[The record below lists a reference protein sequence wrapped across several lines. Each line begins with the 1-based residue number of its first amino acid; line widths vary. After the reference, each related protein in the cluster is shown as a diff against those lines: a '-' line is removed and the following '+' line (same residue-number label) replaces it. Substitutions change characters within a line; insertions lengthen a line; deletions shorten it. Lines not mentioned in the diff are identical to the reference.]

1 VTLVE
6 PDPTAV
12 DAVDAGERPTTLKP
26 VLDQISPERYENPTW
41 KGLLYVARDLAIYGL
56 LVWGLVLADTW
67 WAVLGLWALSAFVI
81 SGLFIIGHDAAHGAL
96 FKSKRLNSW
105 VGHIMFL
112 PSWHVYEGWVLGHN
126 RIHHG
131 HTCRQSMDFVWH
143 PVTPEQYAAMPT
155 WKRWRHRIEWSWVG
169 SMPYYL
175 RDVWWNKMIA
185 FDPPEKWAKD
195 IKRDRLIILAFVASA
210 GAALAALG
218 FSAYGSV
225 LGAVW
230 MVLKVLVVPFLAFTF
245 TIGWVV
251 HVHHIDPDIR
261 WWKRREWNKFRGQM
275 EGTTMLYA
283 PGWMDFFL
291 HRIFFHVAHHVDMRI
306 PFYELPAACDE
317 IREAFPDVVVTR
329 KLRLRDF
336 FANTAQCKLYDFEE
350 GRWLTYAEAD
360 AYLAARPEGTVA
372 AGDGWSG
379 TVQL

>member
-1 VTLVE
+1 MTLVAPE
-6 PDPTAV
+6 PTAV
-12 DAVDAGERPTTLKP
+12 DVSDRPTTLKP
-26 VLDQISPERYENPTW
+26 VLDQISPARYENPTW
-41 KGLLYVARDLAIYGL
+41 KGMLYVTRDLAIYGL
-56 LVWGLVLADTW
+56 LVWGLIVADTW

-143 PVTPEQYAAMPT
+143 PVTPEQFAAMPT
-155 WKRWRHRIEWSWVG
+155 WKKWRHRIEWSWAG

-210 GAALAALG
+210 TVALGALGLSMYGSILGAA
-218 FSAYGSV
+218 
-225 LGAVW
+225 W

-251 HVHHIDPDIR
+251 HVHHIDPEIR

-306 PFYELPAACDE
+306 PFYELPAACNE
-317 IREAFPDVVVTR
+317 IRDAFPEVVVTR
-329 KLRLRDF
+329 KLKLRDF
-336 FANTAQCKLYDFEE
+336 LANTAQCKLYDFEE

-360 AYLAARPEGTVA
+360 AYLASRPA
-372 AGDGWSG
+372 ADRVDADDWSG

>member
-1 VTLVE
+1 MTLLA
-6 PDPTAV
+6 PDLTTGAV
-12 DAVDAGERPTTLKP
+12 DAAERPTTLKP

-41 KGLLYVARDLAIYGL
+41 KGMAYFARDVALYLAIVAGL
-56 LVWGLVLADTW
+56 ILTSTW
-67 WAVLGLWALSAFVI
+67 WATLLLWALSAFVI

-96 FKSKRLNSW
+96 FKSKRLNS
-105 VGHIMFL
+105 VIGHLAML

-143 PVTPEQYAAMPT
+143 PVTPEQFAELPT
-155 WKRWRHRIEWSWVG
+155 WKQWRHRLEWSWLG

-195 IKRDRLIILAFVASA
+195 IKRDRIIILGFVSVMSI
-210 GAALAALG
+210 ALG
-218 FSAYGSV
+218 AIGWSIYGSV
-225 LGAVW
+225 IGAVW
-230 MVLKVLVVPFLAFTF
+230 MILKVLVVPFLAFTF

-275 EGTTMLYA
+275 EGTTLLYV
-283 PGWMDFFL
+283 PVWLDFFL

-306 PFYELPAACDE
+306 PFYELPAACEE
-317 IREAFPDVVVTR
+317 IREAYPDVVITR
-329 KLRLRDF
+329 RLRLRDF
-336 FANTAQCKLYDFEE
+336 FSNTRKCKLYDFESARWMTYRE
-350 GRWLTYAEAD
+350 GAEQVASG
-360 AYLAARPEGTVA
+360 ANTASAA
-372 AGDGWSG
+372 GWSG